1 MSFSDDCTSPSEK
14 NRARTSQEPR
24 ERPQDL
30 SFLSSK
36 VTEKQI
42 MSQEPFETSCSSVSP
57 MNRDKEAF
65 NSRHGPFS
73 KNQNYFE
80 SNDITMNTE
89 NLLNPFH
96 FGGGSCGCAF
106 LSTESMLCSF
116 TVSARDGIEI
126 TMMPIPR
133 LVNNAPQ
140 WTIKKRLTEHNV
152 NPTYGQLRLP
162 RSFFEQQIRGH
173 LPEADLQKRTHC

>member
-1 MSFSDDCTSPSEK
+1 
-14 NRARTSQEPR
+14 
-24 ERPQDL
+24 
-30 SFLSSK
+30 
-36 VTEKQI
+36 
-42 MSQEPFETSCSSVSP
+42 MSQEPFETSCSFVSP

-116 TVSARDGIEI
+116 TVSGEEHGTNNSDTLGDPSNISLRCFGSIESILKVARDGIEI

>member
-36 VTEKQI
+36 V
-42 MSQEPFETSCSSVSP
+42 
-57 MNRDKEAF
+57 
-65 NSRHGPFS
+65 
-73 KNQNYFE
+73 
-80 SNDITMNTE
+80 
-89 NLLNPFH
+89 
-96 FGGGSCGCAF
+96 
-106 LSTESMLCSF
+106 
-116 TVSARDGIEI
+116 ARDGIEI